1 MILDAIHFYF
11 VDVLKLHIFIFFSP
25 FMISTSVVNINTM
38 SIKLEQVV
46 SLCEGV

>member
-11 VDVLKLHIFIFFSP
+11 VDVLKLHIFFSP

>member
-11 VDVLKLHIFIFFSP
+11 VDVLKLHIFIFFP

>member
-11 VDVLKLHIFIFFSP
+11 VDVLKLHIFIFFP
-25 FMISTSVVNINTM
+25 FMISTSVVNINMM

-46 SLCEGV
+46 SLCEEV